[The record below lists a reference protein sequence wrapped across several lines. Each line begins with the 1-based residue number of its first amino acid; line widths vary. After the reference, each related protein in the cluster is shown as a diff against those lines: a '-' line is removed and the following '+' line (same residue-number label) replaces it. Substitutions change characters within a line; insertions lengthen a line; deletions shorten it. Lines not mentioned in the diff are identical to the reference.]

1 MRQKGEKNE
10 PHIFGCITDEY
21 CRGMDDPCR
30 NGAQTLA
37 ETGTEVGESCAVGAC
52 GTAAGVPFCAGEPV
66 QSDAEA
72 ADIVGLFV
80 RKYDRQSG
88 RECVPADTLQNGTN
102 FSDNISQ
109 AALDGSMGAAGSG
122 MGGVFGITGSGMG
135 AFGIGVWR
143 IPERL
148 LSIFTI
154 LWLAGVILFTGYAVY
169 SYVRVRRQVAEA
181 MWLRE
186 NLWICDEVKSPFILG
201 LHKPKIYLSSSMDEA
216 QYPYVIAHEQAHL
229 KRGDQWWKPLGFL
242 ILAIHW
248 FNPFV
253 WAAYIL
259 FCNDLELACDESA
272 VKKLNPQERKDYS
285 YALLSCSMQ
294 RRLVTVCPLAFGEV
308 GVKKRV
314 KEILNYKKPTFWVVL
329 AAVAVC
335 VIVAVCF
342 LTNPKQGTTTTILL
356 TNETGKSENG
366 VDAGNVASADEV
378 NAQQET
384 DAALQEALDK
394 QRERAEA
401 VKEASAAEQEKQAA
415 ENPAG
420 WVPMQNGNTTTWMN
434 MQDGATAGF
443 VTGKGDAAY
452 AQVKLGDTTL
462 LLLSDG
468 IYQDGE
474 HTYAM
479 YCDVYG
485 VGEDGTPV
493 QIGELLSEGTA
504 YPICVGMSGFY
515 VTSGHSIEV
524 YNLDTATGQLVLT
537 GSNTENF
544 DENGNETYY
553 RLDSRG
559 QSVESTEEEYLQAWD
574 AYGKDAQPIEFTT
587 P

>member
-1 MRQKGEKNE
+1 MSR
-10 PHIFGCITDEY
+10 IFSGVLQMSI
-21 CRGMDDPCR
+21 
-30 NGAQTLA
+30 
-37 ETGTEVGESCAVGAC
+37 
-52 GTAAGVPFCAGEPV
+52 AAAWMIPV
-66 QSDAEA
+66 VMVLRLLLKRAPKWVNLVLWGL
-72 ADIVGLFV
+72 VGLRLVCPFV
-80 RKYDRQSG
+80 PESRFSLMPKLPILSG
-88 RECVPADTLQNGTN
+88 YLYGNMIGNPAGNAFRADTLQTGTN
-102 FSDNISQ
+102 FSNNISQ

-122 MGGVFGITGSGMG
+122 MGGVFGITGSGIR
-135 AFGIGVWR
+135 AFGTGVWR

-148 LSIFTI
+148 LSAFSI
-154 LWLAGVILFTGYAVY
+154 LWLTGVILFTGYAVY

-186 NLWICDEVKSPFILG
+186 NLWICDEVKSHFILG

-248 FNPFV
+248 FHPFV
-253 WAAYIL
+253 WVAYLL

-272 VKKLNPQERKDYS
+272 VKKLNAQERKDYS
-285 YALLSCSMQ
+285 YALLSSSMQ

-356 TNETGKSENG
+356 TNEAGKSENG

-394 QRERAEA
+394 QREQAEA
-401 VKEASAAEQEKQAA
+401 VKEASAAEQEKQAS

-420 WVPMQNGNTTTWMN
+420 WIPMQNGNTTTWMN

-443 VTGKGDAAY
+443 VTGKGNAAY
-452 AQVKLGDTTL
+452 AQVKVGDTTL

-485 VGEDGTPV
+485 IGEDGTPV

>member
-1 MRQKGEKNE
+1 MSR
-10 PHIFGCITDEY
+10 IFSGVLQMSI
-21 CRGMDDPCR
+21 
-30 NGAQTLA
+30 
-37 ETGTEVGESCAVGAC
+37 
-52 GTAAGVPFCAGEPV
+52 AAAWMIPV
-66 QSDAEA
+66 VMVLRLLLKRAPKWVNLVLWGL
-72 ADIVGLFV
+72 VGLRLVCPFV
-80 RKYDRQSG
+80 PESLFSLMPKLPILSG
-88 RECVPADTLQNGTN
+88 YLYGNMIGNPAGNVFRADTLQNGTN
-102 FSDNISQ
+102 FSNNISQ

-122 MGGVFGITGSGMG
+122 MGGAFGITGSGIG
-135 AFGIGVWR
+135 AFGAGVWR

-148 LSIFTI
+148 LSAFSI

-169 SYVRVRRQVAEA
+169 SYARVRRQVAEA

-201 LHKPKIYLSSSMDEA
+201 LRKPKIYLSSSMDEVL
-216 QYPYVIAHEQAHL
+216 YPYVIAHEQAHL

-248 FNPFV
+248 FQPFV
-253 WAAYIL
+253 WVAYLL

-335 VIVAVCF
+335 GIVAVCF

-356 TNETGKSENG
+356 TNEAGKSENG

-394 QRERAEA
+394 QREQAEA
-401 VKEASAAEQEKQAA
+401 VKEASAAEQEKQAS

-420 WVPMQNGNTTTWMN
+420 WIPMQNGNTTTWMN

-443 VTGKGDAAY
+443 VTGKGNAAY
-452 AQVKLGDTTL
+452 AQVKVGDTTL

-485 VGEDGTPV
+485 IGEDATPV
-493 QIGELLSEGTA
+493 QIGKLLSEGTA

-537 GSNTENF
+537 GSNTESF
-544 DENGNETYY
+544 DENGNATYY
-553 RLDSRG
+553 RLDSLG
-559 QSVESTEEEYLQAWD
+559 QRVESTEEEYLQAWEE
-574 AYGKDAQPIEFTT
+574 YRKDAQPVEFTT

>member
-1 MRQKGEKNE
+1 MSR
-10 PHIFGCITDEY
+10 IFSGVLQMSI
-21 CRGMDDPCR
+21 
-30 NGAQTLA
+30 
-37 ETGTEVGESCAVGAC
+37 
-52 GTAAGVPFCAGEPV
+52 AAAWMIPV
-66 QSDAEA
+66 VMVLRLLLKRAPKWVNLVLWGL
-72 ADIVGLFV
+72 VGLRLVCPFV
-80 RKYDRQSG
+80 PESRFSLMPKLPILSG
-88 RECVPADTLQNGTN
+88 YLYGNMIGNPAGNAFRADTLQTGTN
-102 FSDNISQ
+102 FSNNISQ

-122 MGGVFGITGSGMG
+122 MGGVFGITGSGIR
-135 AFGIGVWR
+135 AFGTGVWR

-148 LSIFTI
+148 LSAFSI
-154 LWLAGVILFTGYAVY
+154 LWLTGVILFTGYAVY

-201 LHKPKIYLSSSMDEA
+201 LRKPKIYLSSSMDEA

-248 FNPFV
+248 FHPFV
-253 WAAYIL
+253 WVAYLL

-272 VKKLNPQERKDYS
+272 VKKLNAQERKDYS
-285 YALLSCSMQ
+285 YALLSSSMQ

-356 TNETGKSENG
+356 TNEAGKSENG

-394 QRERAEA
+394 QREQAEA
-401 VKEASAAEQEKQAA
+401 VKEASAAEQEKQAS

-420 WVPMQNGNTTTWMN
+420 WIPMQNGNTTTWMN

-443 VTGKGDAAY
+443 VTGKGNAAY
-452 AQVKLGDTTL
+452 AQVKVGDTTL

-485 VGEDGTPV
+485 IGEDGTPV

>member
-1 MRQKGEKNE
+1 MSR
-10 PHIFGCITDEY
+10 IFSGVLQMSI
-21 CRGMDDPCR
+21 
-30 NGAQTLA
+30 
-37 ETGTEVGESCAVGAC
+37 
-52 GTAAGVPFCAGEPV
+52 AAAWMIPV
-66 QSDAEA
+66 VMVLRLLLKRAPKWVNLVLWGL
-72 ADIVGLFV
+72 VGLRLVCPFV
-80 RKYDRQSG
+80 PESRFSLMPKLPILSG
-88 RECVPADTLQNGTN
+88 YLYGNMIGNPAGNAFRADTLQTGTN
-102 FSDNISQ
+102 FSNNISQ

-122 MGGVFGITGSGMG
+122 MGGVFGITGSGIR
-135 AFGIGVWR
+135 AFGTGVWR

-148 LSIFTI
+148 LSAFSI
-154 LWLAGVILFTGYAVY
+154 LWLTGVILFTGYAVY

-248 FNPFV
+248 FHPFV
-253 WAAYIL
+253 WVAYLL

-272 VKKLNPQERKDYS
+272 VKKLNAQERKDYS
-285 YALLSCSMQ
+285 YALLSSSMQ

-356 TNETGKSENG
+356 TNEAGKSENG

-394 QRERAEA
+394 QREQAEA
-401 VKEASAAEQEKQAA
+401 VKEASAAEQEKQAS

-420 WVPMQNGNTTTWMN
+420 WIPMQNGNTTTWMN

-443 VTGKGDAAY
+443 VTGKGNAAY
-452 AQVKLGDTTL
+452 AQVKVGDTTL

-468 IYQDGE
+468 IYQD
-474 HTYAM
+474 
-479 YCDVYG
+479 
-485 VGEDGTPV
+485 
-493 QIGELLSEGTA
+493 
-504 YPICVGMSGFY
+504 
-515 VTSGHSIEV
+515 
-524 YNLDTATGQLVLT
+524 
-537 GSNTENF
+537 
-544 DENGNETYY
+544 
-553 RLDSRG
+553 
-559 QSVESTEEEYLQAWD
+559 
-574 AYGKDAQPIEFTT
+574 
-587 P
+587 

>member
-1 MRQKGEKNE
+1 MSR
-10 PHIFGCITDEY
+10 IFSDVLQMSI
-21 CRGMDDPCR
+21 
-30 NGAQTLA
+30 
-37 ETGTEVGESCAVGAC
+37 V
-52 GTAAGVPFCAGEPV
+52 AAWMISIVMVFRLLLKRAPKWVNLVLWGL
-66 QSDAEA
+66 
-72 ADIVGLFV
+72 VGLRLVCPFV
-80 RKYDRQSG
+80 PESRFSLMPKLPILSG
-88 RECVPADTLQNGTN
+88 YLYGNMIGNSAGNAFRAGTLQSGTN
-102 FSDNISQ
+102 FSNNISQ

-122 MGGVFGITGSGMG
+122 MGGAFGITGSGIG
-135 AFGIGVWR
+135 AFGAGVWR

-148 LSIFTI
+148 LSAFSI
-154 LWLAGVILFTGYAVY
+154 LWLAGVILFAGYAVY

-186 NLWICDEVKSPFILG
+186 NLWICDEVKSPSILG

-285 YALLSCSMQ
+285 YALLSCSIQ

-394 QRERAEA
+394 QREQAEA
-401 VKEASAAEQEKQAA
+401 VKEASAAEQEKQAS

-420 WVPMQNGNTTTWMN
+420 WIPMQNGNTTTWMN

-443 VTGKGDAAY
+443 VTGKGNAAY
-452 AQVKLGDTTL
+452 AQVKVGDTTL

-485 VGEDGTPV
+485 IGEDATPV
-493 QIGELLSEGTA
+493 QIGKLLSEGTA

-544 DENGNETYY
+544 DENGNATYY
-553 RLDSRG
+553 RLDSLG
-559 QSVESTEEEYLQAWD
+559 QRVESTEEEYLQAWEE
-574 AYGKDAQPIEFTT
+574 YRKDAQPVEFTT
-587 P
+587 Q

>member
-1 MRQKGEKNE
+1 MSR
-10 PHIFGCITDEY
+10 IFSGVLQMSI
-21 CRGMDDPCR
+21 
-30 NGAQTLA
+30 
-37 ETGTEVGESCAVGAC
+37 
-52 GTAAGVPFCAGEPV
+52 AAAWMIPV
-66 QSDAEA
+66 AMVLRRLLKRA
-72 ADIVGLFV
+72 PKWVNLVLWGLVGLRLVCPFV
-80 RKYDRQSG
+80 PESRFSLMPKLPILSG
-88 RECVPADTLQNGTN
+88 YLYGNMIGNSAGNAFRADTLQSGTN
-102 FSDNISQ
+102 FSNNISQ
-109 AALDGSMGAAGSG
+109 TALDGSMGAAGSG
-122 MGGVFGITGSGMG
+122 MGGAFGITGSGIG
-135 AFGIGVWR
+135 AFGAGVWR

-148 LSIFTI
+148 LSAFSI
-154 LWLAGVILFTGYAVY
+154 LWLAGVILFAGYAVY

-259 FCNDLELACDESA
+259 FCSDLELACDESA

-420 WVPMQNGNTTTWMN
+420 WIPMQNGNTTTWMN

-515 VTSGHSIEV
+515 VTSGPERKGYIERRSV
-524 YNLDTATGQLVLT
+524 PQDARLKQLVLT
-537 GSNTENF
+537 EEGIRFHENTIRSF
-544 DENGNETYY
+544 HQTDDYVAG
-553 RLDSRG
+553 LL
-559 QSVESTEEEYLQAWD
+559 TEEENTELLRLLNKLRDALQ
-574 AYGKDAQPIEFTT
+574 
-587 P
+587 

>member
-1 MRQKGEKNE
+1 MSR
-10 PHIFGCITDEY
+10 IFSGVLQMSI
-21 CRGMDDPCR
+21 
-30 NGAQTLA
+30 
-37 ETGTEVGESCAVGAC
+37 
-52 GTAAGVPFCAGEPV
+52 AAAWMIPV
-66 QSDAEA
+66 VMVLRLLLKRAPKWVNLVLWGL
-72 ADIVGLFV
+72 VGLRLVCPFV
-80 RKYDRQSG
+80 PESRFSLMPKLPILSG
-88 RECVPADTLQNGTN
+88 YLYGNMIGNPAGNAFRADTLQTGTN
-102 FSDNISQ
+102 FSNNISQ
-109 AALDGSMGAAGSG
+109 VALDGSMGAAGSG
-122 MGGVFGITGSGMG
+122 MGGAFGITGSGIG
-135 AFGIGVWR
+135 AFVAGVWR

-148 LSIFTI
+148 LSAFSI

-169 SYVRVRRQVAEA
+169 SYARVRRQVAEA

-201 LHKPKIYLSSSMDEA
+201 LRKPKIYLSSSMDEVL
-216 QYPYVIAHEQAHL
+216 YPYVIAHEQAHL

-248 FNPFV
+248 FQPFV
-253 WAAYIL
+253 WVAYLL

-335 VIVAVCF
+335 GIVAVCF

-356 TNETGKSENG
+356 TNEAGKSENG

-394 QRERAEA
+394 QREQAEA

-415 ENPAG
+415 ENSAD
-420 WVPMQNGNTTTWMN
+420 WIPMQNGNTTTWMN

-443 VTGKGDAAY
+443 VTGKEDAAY

-559 QSVESTEEEYLQAWD
+559 QSVESTAEEYLQAWD

>member
-1 MRQKGEKNE
+1 MSR
-10 PHIFGCITDEY
+10 IFSGVLQMSI
-21 CRGMDDPCR
+21 
-30 NGAQTLA
+30 
-37 ETGTEVGESCAVGAC
+37 
-52 GTAAGVPFCAGEPV
+52 AAAWMIPV
-66 QSDAEA
+66 VMVLRRLLKRAPKWVNLVLWGL
-72 ADIVGLFV
+72 VGLRLVCPFV
-80 RKYDRQSG
+80 PESRFSLMPKLPILSG
-88 RECVPADTLQNGTN
+88 YLYGNMIGNPAGNVFRADTLQNGTN
-102 FSDNISQ
+102 FSNNISQ

-122 MGGVFGITGSGMG
+122 MGGAFGITGSGIG
-135 AFGIGVWR
+135 AFGAGVWR

-148 LSIFTI
+148 LSAFSI

-169 SYVRVRRQVAEA
+169 SYARVRRQVAEA

-201 LHKPKIYLSSSMDEA
+201 LRKPKIYLSSSMDEVL
-216 QYPYVIAHEQAHL
+216 YPYVIAHEQAHL

-248 FNPFV
+248 FQPFV
-253 WAAYIL
+253 WVAYLL

-294 RRLVTVCPLAFGEV
+294 RRLVTVCPLAFGEA

-329 AAVAVC
+329 AAVVVC

-356 TNETGKSENG
+356 TNEAGKSENG

-394 QRERAEA
+394 QREQAEA

-415 ENPAG
+415 ENSAD
-420 WVPMQNGNTTTWMN
+420 WIPMQNGNTTTWMN

-443 VTGKGDAAY
+443 VTGKEDAAY

-479 YCDVYG
+479 YCYVYCSG
-485 VGEDGTPV
+485 ADGTPV

-537 GSNTENF
+537 GSNTESF

-559 QSVESTEEEYLQAWD
+559 QRVESTEEEYLQAWD

>member
-1 MRQKGEKNE
+1 MSR
-10 PHIFGCITDEY
+10 IFSGVLQMSI
-21 CRGMDDPCR
+21 
-30 NGAQTLA
+30 
-37 ETGTEVGESCAVGAC
+37 
-52 GTAAGVPFCAGEPV
+52 AAAWMIPV
-66 QSDAEA
+66 VMVLRLLLKRAPKWVNLVLWGL
-72 ADIVGLFV
+72 VGLRLVCPFV
-80 RKYDRQSG
+80 PESRFSLMPKLPILSG
-88 RECVPADTLQNGTN
+88 YLYGNMIGNPAGNAFRADTPQNGTN
-102 FSDNISQ
+102 FSNNISQ

-122 MGGVFGITGSGMG
+122 MGGAFGITGSGIG
-135 AFGIGVWR
+135 AFGAGVWR

-148 LSIFTI
+148 LSAFSI

-169 SYVRVRRQVAEA
+169 SYARIRRQVAEA

-201 LHKPKIYLSSSMDEA
+201 LRKPKIYLSSSMDEVL
-216 QYPYVIAHEQAHL
+216 YPYVIAHEQAHL

-248 FNPFV
+248 FQPFV

-259 FCNDLELACDESA
+259 FCSDLELACDESA

-294 RRLVTVCPLAFGEV
+294 RRLVTVCPLAFGEA

-329 AAVAVC
+329 AAVVVC

-356 TNETGKSENG
+356 TNEAGKSENG

-394 QRERAEA
+394 QREQAEA

-415 ENPAG
+415 ENSAD
-420 WVPMQNGNTTTWMN
+420 WIPMQNGNTTTWMN

-443 VTGKGDAAY
+443 VTGKEDAAY

>member
-1 MRQKGEKNE
+1 MIRIFVTLLTMSIGAAWLILIVLFLRLLLRQAPKWVNCVLWGFAALRLVCPYVPESRFSLMPGVFRMQNRY
-10 PHIFGCITDEY
+10 GSAADLTL
-21 CRGMDDPCR
+21 
-30 NGAQTLA
+30 AQT
-37 ETGTEVGESCAVGAC
+37 
-52 GTAAGVPFCAGEPV
+52 PV
-66 QSDAEA
+66 
-72 ADIVGLFV
+72 IVGN
-80 RKYDRQSG
+80 
-88 RECVPADTLQNGTN
+88 PTQNVIEG
-102 FSDNISQ
+102 
-109 AALDGSMGAAGSG
+109 AGAAGLTG
-122 MGGVFGITGSGMG
+122 IPTGAGTVATGFGGELFQQILSVGS
-135 AFGIGVWR
+135 
-143 IPERL
+143 
-148 LSIFTI
+148 I
-154 LWLAGVILFTGYAVY
+154 LWLIGVLVMLGYAVY
-169 SYVRVRRQVAEA
+169 SYLRVRRQVSEA
-181 MWLRE
+181 IWLRD
-186 NLWICDEVKSPFILG
+186 NLWICDQVKSPFILG
-201 LHKPKIYLSSSMDEA
+201 LFRPKIYLSSGMEEA
-216 QYPYVIAHEQAHL
+216 QLPYVIAHEQAHL
-229 KRGDQWWKPLGFL
+229 RRGDQWWKPLGFVL
-242 ILAIHW
+242 LMIHW
-248 FNPFV
+248 YNPFV
-253 WAAYIL
+253 WVAYIL
-259 FCNDLELACDESA
+259 FCRDLELACDESA
-272 VKKLNPQERKDYS
+272 VRDLTLEERKSYS

-335 VIVAVCF
+335 VIIAVCF

-384 DAALQEALDK
+384 DTALQEALDK

-420 WVPMQNGNTTTWMN
+420 WVPMQQNGNTTAWMN
-434 MQDGATAGF
+434 MQNGATAGF

-479 YCDVYG
+479 CCDVYG

-559 QSVESTEEEYLQAWD
+559 QRVESTEEEYLQAWD

>member
-1 MRQKGEKNE
+1 MSR
-10 PHIFGCITDEY
+10 IFSDVLQMSI
-21 CRGMDDPCR
+21 
-30 NGAQTLA
+30 
-37 ETGTEVGESCAVGAC
+37 V
-52 GTAAGVPFCAGEPV
+52 AAWMIPIVMVFRLLLKRAPKWVNLVLWGL
-66 QSDAEA
+66 
-72 ADIVGLFV
+72 VGLRLVCPFV
-80 RKYDRQSG
+80 PESRFSLMPKLPILSG
-88 RECVPADTLQNGTN
+88 YLYGNMIGNSAGNAFRADTLQSGTN
-102 FSDNISQ
+102 FSNNISQ
-109 AALDGSMGAAGSG
+109 TALDGSMGAAGSG

-135 AFGIGVWR
+135 AFGTGVWR

-186 NLWICDEVKSPFILG
+186 NLWICDEVKSSFILG

-259 FCNDLELACDESA
+259 FCSDLELACDESA

-294 RRLVTVCPLAFGEV
+294 RRLVTVCPLAFGEA

-329 AAVAVC
+329 AAVVVC

-356 TNETGKSENG
+356 TNEAGKSENG

-394 QRERAEA
+394 QREQAEA

-415 ENPAG
+415 ENSAD
-420 WVPMQNGNTTTWMN
+420 WIPMQNGNTTTWMN

-443 VTGKGDAAY
+443 VTGKEDAAY

-479 YCDVYG
+479 YCYVYCSG
-485 VGEDGTPV
+485 ADGTPV

-537 GSNTENF
+537 GSNTESF

-559 QSVESTEEEYLQAWD
+559 QRVESTEEEYLQAWD

>member
-1 MRQKGEKNE
+1 MSR
-10 PHIFGCITDEY
+10 IFSGVLQMSI
-21 CRGMDDPCR
+21 
-30 NGAQTLA
+30 
-37 ETGTEVGESCAVGAC
+37 
-52 GTAAGVPFCAGEPV
+52 AAAWMIPV
-66 QSDAEA
+66 VMVLRLLLKRAPKWVNLVLWGL
-72 ADIVGLFV
+72 VGLRLVCPFV
-80 RKYDRQSG
+80 PESRFSLMPKLPILSG
-88 RECVPADTLQNGTN
+88 YLYGNMIGNPAGNVFRADTLQNGTN
-102 FSDNISQ
+102 FSNNISQ

-122 MGGVFGITGSGMG
+122 MGGAFGITGSGIG
-135 AFGIGVWR
+135 AFGAGVWR

-148 LSIFTI
+148 LSAFSI

-169 SYVRVRRQVAEA
+169 SYARVRRQVAEA

-201 LHKPKIYLSSSMDEA
+201 LRKPKIYLSSSMDEVL
-216 QYPYVIAHEQAHL
+216 YPYVIAHEQAHL

-248 FNPFV
+248 FQPFV
-253 WAAYIL
+253 WVAYLL

-356 TNETGKSENG
+356 TNEAGKSENG

-394 QRERAEA
+394 QREQAEA
-401 VKEASAAEQEKQAA
+401 VKEASAAEQEKQAS

-420 WVPMQNGNTTTWMN
+420 WIPMQNGNTTTWMN

-443 VTGKGDAAY
+443 VTGKGNAAY
-452 AQVKLGDTTL
+452 AQVKVGDTTL

-485 VGEDGTPV
+485 IGEDATPV
-493 QIGELLSEGTA
+493 QIGKLLSEGTA

-524 YNLDTATGQLVLT
+524 YNLDTAIGQLVLT
-537 GSNTENF
+537 GSNTESF
-544 DENGNETYY
+544 DENGNATYY
-553 RLDSRG
+553 RLDSLG
-559 QSVESTEEEYLQAWD
+559 QRVESTEEEYLQAWEE
-574 AYGKDAQPIEFTT
+574 YRKDAQSVEFTT
-587 P
+587 Q

>member
-1 MRQKGEKNE
+1 MSR
-10 PHIFGCITDEY
+10 IFSGVLQMSI
-21 CRGMDDPCR
+21 
-30 NGAQTLA
+30 
-37 ETGTEVGESCAVGAC
+37 
-52 GTAAGVPFCAGEPV
+52 AAAWMIPV
-66 QSDAEA
+66 VMVLRRLLKRAPKWVNLVLWGL
-72 ADIVGLFV
+72 VGLRLVCPFV
-80 RKYDRQSG
+80 PESRFSLMPKLPILSG
-88 RECVPADTLQNGTN
+88 YLYGNMIGSPAGNAFRADTLQNGTN

-122 MGGVFGITGSGMG
+122 MGGAFGITGSGIG
-135 AFGIGVWR
+135 AFGAGVWR

-148 LSIFTI
+148 LSAFSI
-154 LWLAGVILFTGYAVY
+154 LWLAGVILFAGYAVY

-186 NLWICDEVKSPFILG
+186 NLWICDEVKSPLILG

-259 FCNDLELACDESA
+259 FCSDLELACDESA

-420 WVPMQNGNTTTWMN
+420 WIPMQNGNTTTWMN

-544 DENGNETYY
+544 DGNGNETYY

-559 QSVESTEEEYLQAWD
+559 QSVESTAEEYLQAWD

>member
-1 MRQKGEKNE
+1 MSR
-10 PHIFGCITDEY
+10 IFSGVLQMSI
-21 CRGMDDPCR
+21 
-30 NGAQTLA
+30 
-37 ETGTEVGESCAVGAC
+37 
-52 GTAAGVPFCAGEPV
+52 AAAWMIPV
-66 QSDAEA
+66 VMVLRLLLKRAPKWVNLVLWGL
-72 ADIVGLFV
+72 VGLRLVCPFV
-80 RKYDRQSG
+80 PESRFSLMPKLPILSG
-88 RECVPADTLQNGTN
+88 YLYGNMIGNPAGNAFRADTLQTGTN
-102 FSDNISQ
+102 FSNNISQ
-109 AALDGSMGAAGSG
+109 VALDGSMGAAGSG
-122 MGGVFGITGSGMG
+122 MGGAFGITGSGIG
-135 AFGIGVWR
+135 AFGAGVWR

-148 LSIFTI
+148 LSAFSI

-169 SYVRVRRQVAEA
+169 SYALVRRQVAEA

-201 LHKPKIYLSSSMDEA
+201 LRKPKIYLSSSMDEVL
-216 QYPYVIAHEQAHL
+216 YPYVIAHEQAHL

-248 FNPFV
+248 FQPFV
-253 WAAYIL
+253 WVAYLL

-329 AAVAVC
+329 AAVVVC

-356 TNETGKSENG
+356 TNEAGKSENG

-394 QRERAEA
+394 QREQAEA

-415 ENPAG
+415 ENSAD
-420 WVPMQNGNTTTWMN
+420 WIPMQNGNTTTWMN

-443 VTGKGDAAY
+443 VTGKEDAAY

-485 VGEDGTPV
+485 IGEDAAPV
-493 QIGELLSEGTA
+493 QIGKLLSEGTA
-504 YPICVGMSGFY
+504 YPICVGTAGFY

-537 GSNTENF
+537 GSNTESF
-544 DENGNETYY
+544 DENGNATYY
-553 RLDSRG
+553 RLDSLG
-559 QSVESTEEEYLQAWD
+559 QRVESTEEEYLQAWEE
-574 AYGKDAQPIEFTT
+574 YRKDAQPVEFTT
-587 P
+587 Q

>member
-1 MRQKGEKNE
+1 MSR
-10 PHIFGCITDEY
+10 IFSGVLQMSI
-21 CRGMDDPCR
+21 
-30 NGAQTLA
+30 
-37 ETGTEVGESCAVGAC
+37 
-52 GTAAGVPFCAGEPV
+52 AATWMIPV
-66 QSDAEA
+66 VMVLRRLLKRAPKWVNLVLWGL
-72 ADIVGLFV
+72 VGLRLVCPFV
-80 RKYDRQSG
+80 PESRFSLMPKLPILSG
-88 RECVPADTLQNGTN
+88 YLYGNMIGSPAGNAFRADTLQNGTN

-109 AALDGSMGAAGSG
+109 AALDGSMGATGSG

-135 AFGIGVWR
+135 AFGTGAWR
-143 IPERL
+143 ITERL

-201 LHKPKIYLSSSMDEA
+201 LRKPKIYLSSSMDEVL
-216 QYPYVIAHEQAHL
+216 YPYVIAHEQAHL

-248 FNPFV
+248 FQPFV
-253 WAAYIL
+253 WVAYLL

-356 TNETGKSENG
+356 TNEAGKSENG

-394 QRERAEA
+394 QREQAEA
-401 VKEASAAEQEKQAA
+401 VKEASAAEQEKQAS

-420 WVPMQNGNTTTWMN
+420 WIPMQNGNTTTWMN

-443 VTGKGDAAY
+443 VTGKGNAAY
-452 AQVKLGDTTL
+452 AQVKVGDTTL

-485 VGEDGTPV
+485 IGEDATPV
-493 QIGELLSEGTA
+493 QIGKLLSEGTA

-537 GSNTENF
+537 GSNTESF
-544 DENGNETYY
+544 DENGNATYY
-553 RLDSRG
+553 RLDSLG
-559 QSVESTEEEYLQAWD
+559 QRVESTEEEYLQAWEE
-574 AYGKDAQPIEFTT
+574 YRKDAQSVEFTT

>member
-1 MRQKGEKNE
+1 MSR
-10 PHIFGCITDEY
+10 IFSGVLQMSI
-21 CRGMDDPCR
+21 
-30 NGAQTLA
+30 
-37 ETGTEVGESCAVGAC
+37 
-52 GTAAGVPFCAGEPV
+52 AAAWMIPV
-66 QSDAEA
+66 VMVLRLLLKRAPKWVNLVLWGL
-72 ADIVGLFV
+72 VGLRLVCPFV
-80 RKYDRQSG
+80 PESRFSLMPKLPILSG
-88 RECVPADTLQNGTN
+88 YLYGNMIGNSAGNAFRADTLQSGTN
-102 FSDNISQ
+102 FSNNISQ
-109 AALDGSMGAAGSG
+109 TALDGSMGAAGSG
-122 MGGVFGITGSGMG
+122 MGGAFGITGSGIG
-135 AFGIGVWR
+135 AFGAGVWR

-148 LSIFTI
+148 LSAFSI

-169 SYVRVRRQVAEA
+169 SYARVRRQVAEA

-201 LHKPKIYLSSSMDEA
+201 LRKPKIYLSSSMDEVL
-216 QYPYVIAHEQAHL
+216 YPYVIAHEQAHL

-248 FNPFV
+248 FQPFV
-253 WAAYIL
+253 WVAYLL

-335 VIVAVCF
+335 GIVAVCF
-342 LTNPKQGTTTTILL
+342 LTNPKQGTTPLL
-356 TNETGKSENG
+356 PNEAGKSENG
-366 VDAGNVASADEV
+366 VDTGNVASVGEV

-394 QRERAEA
+394 QREQVEA
-401 VKEASAAEQEKQAA
+401 VKEAIAAEQEKQAS

-420 WVPMQNGNTTTWMN
+420 WIPMQNGNTTTWMN

-443 VTGKGDAAY
+443 VTGKGNAAY
-452 AQVKLGDTTL
+452 AQVKVGDTTL

-485 VGEDGTPV
+485 IGEDATPV
-493 QIGELLSEGTA
+493 QIGKLLSEGTA

-537 GSNTENF
+537 GSNTESF
-544 DENGNETYY
+544 DENGNATYY
-553 RLDSRG
+553 RLDSLG
-559 QSVESTEEEYLQAWD
+559 QRVESTEEEYLQAWEE
-574 AYGKDAQPIEFTT
+574 YRKDAQPVEFTT

>member
-1 MRQKGEKNE
+1 MSR
-10 PHIFGCITDEY
+10 IFSGVLQMSI
-21 CRGMDDPCR
+21 
-30 NGAQTLA
+30 
-37 ETGTEVGESCAVGAC
+37 
-52 GTAAGVPFCAGEPV
+52 AATWMIPV
-66 QSDAEA
+66 VMVLRRLLKRAPKWVNLVLWGL
-72 ADIVGLFV
+72 VGLRLVCPFV
-80 RKYDRQSG
+80 PESRFSLMPKLPILSG
-88 RECVPADTLQNGTN
+88 YLYGNMIGSPAGNAFRADTLQNGTN

-109 AALDGSMGAAGSG
+109 AALDGSMGATGSG
-122 MGGVFGITGSGMG
+122 MGGAFGITGSGIG
-135 AFGIGVWR
+135 AFGAGVWR

-259 FCNDLELACDESA
+259 FCSDLELACDESA

-314 KEILNYKKPTFWVVL
+314 KEVLNYKKPSFWILL
-329 AAVAVC
+329 AAVVVC

-342 LTNPKQGTTTTILL
+342 LTNPKDGTTVVL
-356 TNETGKSENG
+356 TNE
-366 VDAGNVASADEV
+366 AGNSGADAATNAALEQAAAKQEEV
-378 NAQQET
+378 EQLKESLAAQQESL
-384 DAALQEALDK
+384 AAGLDTAKQE
-394 QRERAEA
+394 
-401 VKEASAAEQEKQAA
+401 
-415 ENPAG
+415 
-420 WVPMQNGNTTTWMN
+420 NTTGIYVEN
-434 MQDGATAGF
+434 SSYSGF
-443 VTGKGDAAY
+443 FAAKGYVAY
-452 AQVKLGDTTL
+452 AQMEMDGTSIFLV
-462 LLLSDG
+462 SDG
-468 IYQDGE
+468 SYQDGD
-474 HTYAM
+474 HTYAIS
-479 YCDVYG
+479 CDVYR
-485 VGEDGTPV
+485 VGADAAPEKLGSLES
-493 QIGELLSEGTA
+493 GGTA
-504 YPICVGMSGFY
+504 YPLSSGADGIY

-524 YNLDTATGQLVLT
+524 YTIDAANGKLGLAR
-537 GSNTENF
+537 SNTEVY
-544 DENGNETYY
+544 DENGNATYY
-553 RLDSRG
+553 RLDDQG
-559 QSVESTEEEYLQAWD
+559 QTVESTEEEYIKEWD
-574 AYGKDAQPIEFTT
+574 IYSKVASPIEFTVQK
-587 P
+587 

>member
-1 MRQKGEKNE
+1 MSR
-10 PHIFGCITDEY
+10 IFSDVLQMSI
-21 CRGMDDPCR
+21 
-30 NGAQTLA
+30 
-37 ETGTEVGESCAVGAC
+37 V
-52 GTAAGVPFCAGEPV
+52 AAWMIPIVMVFRLLLKRAPKWVNLVLWGL
-66 QSDAEA
+66 
-72 ADIVGLFV
+72 VGLRLVCPFV
-80 RKYDRQSG
+80 PESRFSLMPKLPILSG
-88 RECVPADTLQNGTN
+88 YLYGNMIGNSAGNAFRADTLQSGTN
-102 FSDNISQ
+102 FSNNISQ
-109 AALDGSMGAAGSG
+109 AALDGSMSAAGSG
-122 MGGVFGITGSGMG
+122 VVGVFGITGSGIG
-135 AFGIGVWR
+135 AFGAGVWR

-186 NLWICDEVKSPFILG
+186 NLWICDEVKSPFIPG

-335 VIVAVCF
+335 VIIAVCF

-384 DAALQEALDK
+384 DTALQEALDK

-420 WVPMQNGNTTTWMN
+420 WVPMQQNGNTTAWMN
-434 MQDGATAGF
+434 MQNGATAGF

-479 YCDVYG
+479 CCDVYG

-559 QSVESTEEEYLQAWD
+559 QRVESTEEEYLQAWD

>member
-1 MRQKGEKNE
+1 MSR
-10 PHIFGCITDEY
+10 IFSGVLQMSI
-21 CRGMDDPCR
+21 
-30 NGAQTLA
+30 
-37 ETGTEVGESCAVGAC
+37 
-52 GTAAGVPFCAGEPV
+52 AAAWMIPV
-66 QSDAEA
+66 VMVLRLLLKRAPKWVNLVLWGL
-72 ADIVGLFV
+72 VGLRLVCPFV
-80 RKYDRQSG
+80 PESRFSLMPKLPILSG
-88 RECVPADTLQNGTN
+88 YLYGNMIGNPAGNVFRADTLQNGTN
-102 FSDNISQ
+102 FSNNISQ

-122 MGGVFGITGSGMG
+122 MGGAFGITGSGIG
-135 AFGIGVWR
+135 AFGAGVWR

-148 LSIFTI
+148 LSAFSI

-169 SYVRVRRQVAEA
+169 SYARVRRQVAEA

-201 LHKPKIYLSSSMDEA
+201 LRKPKIYLSSSMDEVL
-216 QYPYVIAHEQAHL
+216 YPYVIAHEQAHL

-248 FNPFV
+248 FQPFV
-253 WAAYIL
+253 WVAYLL

-356 TNETGKSENG
+356 TNEAGKSENG

-394 QRERAEA
+394 QREQAEA
-401 VKEASAAEQEKQAA
+401 VKEASAAEQEKQAS

-420 WVPMQNGNTTTWMN
+420 WIPMQNGNTTTWMN

-443 VTGKGDAAY
+443 VTGKGNAAY
-452 AQVKLGDTTL
+452 AQVKVGDTTL

-485 VGEDGTPV
+485 IGEDATPV
-493 QIGELLSEGTA
+493 QIGKLLSEGTA

-537 GSNTENF
+537 GSNTESF
-544 DENGNETYY
+544 DENGNATYY
-553 RLDSRG
+553 RLDSLG
-559 QSVESTEEEYLQAWD
+559 QRVESTEEEYLQAWEE
-574 AYGKDAQPIEFTT
+574 YRKDAQSVEFTT
-587 P
+587 Q

>member
-1 MRQKGEKNE
+1 MSR
-10 PHIFGCITDEY
+10 IFSGVLQMSI
-21 CRGMDDPCR
+21 
-30 NGAQTLA
+30 
-37 ETGTEVGESCAVGAC
+37 
-52 GTAAGVPFCAGEPV
+52 AAAWMIPV
-66 QSDAEA
+66 VMVLRLLLKRAPKWVNLVLWGL
-72 ADIVGLFV
+72 VGLRLVCPFV
-80 RKYDRQSG
+80 PESRFSLMPKLPILSG
-88 RECVPADTLQNGTN
+88 YLYGNMIGNPAGNAFRADTLQTGTN
-102 FSDNISQ
+102 FSNNISQ

-122 MGGVFGITGSGMG
+122 MGGVFGITGSGIR
-135 AFGIGVWR
+135 AFGTGVWR

-148 LSIFTI
+148 LSAFSI

-169 SYVRVRRQVAEA
+169 SYARVRRQVAEA

-201 LHKPKIYLSSSMDEA
+201 LRKPKIYLSSSMDEVL
-216 QYPYVIAHEQAHL
+216 YPYVIAHEQAHL
-229 KRGDQWWKPLGFL
+229 KRGDQWWKLLGFL

-248 FNPFV
+248 FQPFV
-253 WAAYIL
+253 WVAYLL

-272 VKKLNPQERKDYS
+272 VKKLNAQERKDYS
-285 YALLSCSMQ
+285 YALLSSSMQ

-356 TNETGKSENG
+356 TNEAGKSENG

-394 QRERAEA
+394 QREQAEA
-401 VKEASAAEQEKQAA
+401 VKEASAAEQEKQAS

-420 WVPMQNGNTTTWMN
+420 WIPMQNGNTTTWMN

-443 VTGKGDAAY
+443 VTGKGNAAY
-452 AQVKLGDTTL
+452 AQVKVGDTTL

-485 VGEDGTPV
+485 IGEDGTPV

>member
-1 MRQKGEKNE
+1 MSR
-10 PHIFGCITDEY
+10 IFSGVLQMSI
-21 CRGMDDPCR
+21 
-30 NGAQTLA
+30 
-37 ETGTEVGESCAVGAC
+37 
-52 GTAAGVPFCAGEPV
+52 AAAWMIPV
-66 QSDAEA
+66 VMVLRLLLKRAPKWVNLVLWGL
-72 ADIVGLFV
+72 VGLRLVCPFV
-80 RKYDRQSG
+80 PESRFSLMPKLPILSG
-88 RECVPADTLQNGTN
+88 YLYGNMIGNPAGNAFRADTLQNGTN
-102 FSDNISQ
+102 FSNNISQ

-122 MGGVFGITGSGMG
+122 MGGAFGITGSGIG
-135 AFGIGVWR
+135 AFGAGVWR

-148 LSIFTI
+148 LSAFSI

-169 SYVRVRRQVAEA
+169 SYARVRRQVAEA

-201 LHKPKIYLSSSMDEA
+201 LRKPKIYLSSSMDEVL
-216 QYPYVIAHEQAHL
+216 YPYVIAHEQAHL

-248 FNPFV
+248 FQPFV
-253 WAAYIL
+253 WVAYLL

-356 TNETGKSENG
+356 TNEAGKSENG

-394 QRERAEA
+394 QREQAEA
-401 VKEASAAEQEKQAA
+401 VKEASAAEQEKQAS

-420 WVPMQNGNTTTWMN
+420 WIPMQNGNTTTWMN

-443 VTGKGDAAY
+443 VTGKGNAAY
-452 AQVKLGDTTL
+452 AQVKVGDTTL

-485 VGEDGTPV
+485 IGEDATPV
-493 QIGELLSEGTA
+493 QIGKLLSEGTA

-537 GSNTENF
+537 GSNTESF
-544 DENGNETYY
+544 DENGNATYY
-553 RLDSRG
+553 RLDSLG
-559 QSVESTEEEYLQAWD
+559 QRVESTEEEYLQAWEE
-574 AYGKDAQPIEFTT
+574 YRKDAQSVEFTT

>member
-1 MRQKGEKNE
+1 MSR
-10 PHIFGCITDEY
+10 IFSDVLQMSI
-21 CRGMDDPCR
+21 
-30 NGAQTLA
+30 
-37 ETGTEVGESCAVGAC
+37 
-52 GTAAGVPFCAGEPV
+52 AAAWMISVVMVLRLLLKRAPKWVNLVLWGL
-66 QSDAEA
+66 
-72 ADIVGLFV
+72 VGLRLMCPLVPESRFSLMP
-80 RKYDRQSG
+80 KLPILSG
-88 RECVPADTLQNGTN
+88 YLYGNTIGNSAGNAFRADTLQSGTN
-102 FSDNISQ
+102 FSNNISQ

-122 MGGVFGITGSGMG
+122 MGGVFGITGSGIG
-135 AFGIGVWR
+135 AFGTGVWR

-181 MWLRE
+181 MWLWE

-201 LHKPKIYLSSSMDEA
+201 LRKPKIYLSSSMDEA

-314 KEILNYKKPTFWVVL
+314 KEILNYKKPTFWIVL

-356 TNETGKSENG
+356 TNEAGKSENG

-394 QRERAEA
+394 QREQAEA
-401 VKEASAAEQEKQAA
+401 VKEASVAEQEKQAS

-420 WVPMQNGNTTTWMN
+420 WVPMQQNGNTTAWMN

-452 AQVKLGDTTL
+452 AQVKVGDTTL

-493 QIGELLSEGTA
+493 QIGKLLSEGTA
-504 YPICVGMSGFY
+504 YPICVGTAGFY

-537 GSNTENF
+537 GSNTESF

>member
-1 MRQKGEKNE
+1 MIRIFVTLLTMSIGAAWLILIVLFLRLLLRQAPKWVNCVLWGFAALRLVCPYVPESRFSLMPGVFRMQNRY
-10 PHIFGCITDEY
+10 GSAADLTL
-21 CRGMDDPCR
+21 
-30 NGAQTLA
+30 AQT
-37 ETGTEVGESCAVGAC
+37 
-52 GTAAGVPFCAGEPV
+52 PV
-66 QSDAEA
+66 
-72 ADIVGLFV
+72 IVGN
-80 RKYDRQSG
+80 
-88 RECVPADTLQNGTN
+88 PTQNVIEG
-102 FSDNISQ
+102 
-109 AALDGSMGAAGSG
+109 AGAAGLTG
-122 MGGVFGITGSGMG
+122 IPTGAGTVATGFGGELFQQILSVGS
-135 AFGIGVWR
+135 
-143 IPERL
+143 
-148 LSIFTI
+148 I
-154 LWLAGVILFTGYAVY
+154 LWLIGVLVMLGYAVY
-169 SYVRVRRQVAEA
+169 SYLRVRRQVSEA
-181 MWLRE
+181 IWLRD
-186 NLWICDEVKSPFILG
+186 NLWICDQVKSPFILG
-201 LHKPKIYLSSSMDEA
+201 LFRPKIYLSSGMEEA
-216 QYPYVIAHEQAHL
+216 QLPYVIAHEQAHL
-229 KRGDQWWKPLGFL
+229 RRGDQWWKPLGFVL
-242 ILAIHW
+242 LMIHW
-248 FNPFV
+248 YNPFV
-253 WAAYIL
+253 WVAYIL
-259 FCNDLELACDESA
+259 FCRDLELACDESA
-272 VKKLNPQERKDYS
+272 VRDLTLEERKSYS

-294 RRLVTVCPLAFGEV
+294 RRLVTVCPLAFGEA

-329 AAVAVC
+329 AAVVVC

-356 TNETGKSENG
+356 TNEAGKSENG

-394 QRERAEA
+394 QREQAEA

-420 WVPMQNGNTTTWMN
+420 WIPMQNGNTTTWMN

-479 YCDVYG
+479 YCYVYG
-485 VGEDGTPV
+485 SGADGTPV

-537 GSNTENF
+537 GSNTESF

-553 RLDSRG
+553 HLDSRG
-559 QSVESTEEEYLQAWD
+559 QRVESTEEEYLQAWD

>member
-1 MRQKGEKNE
+1 MNR
-10 PHIFGCITDEY
+10 IFS
-21 CRGMDDPCR
+21 
-30 NGAQTLA
+30 TLL
-37 ETGTEVGESCAVGAC
+37 TMSI
-52 GTAAGVPFCAGEPV
+52 
-66 QSDAEA
+66 DATWLILIVILLRLLLKQA
-72 ADIVGLFV
+72 PKWVNCVLWGFVGLRLLCPFV
-80 RKYDRQSG
+80 PESRFSLMPGVFRMQNRYGSAVDQTFAQSPVVG
-88 RECVPADTLQNGTN
+88 GNL
-102 FSDNISQ
+102 SQ
-109 AALDGSMGAAGSG
+109 TVTDGAGAAGLTG
-122 MGGVFGITGSGMG
+122 IPTGAGTVATGFGGELFQQILSVGS
-135 AFGIGVWR
+135 
-143 IPERL
+143 
-148 LSIFTI
+148 I
-154 LWLAGVILFTGYAVY
+154 LWLIGVLVMLGYAVY
-169 SYVRVRRQVAEA
+169 SYLRVRRQVSEA
-181 MWLRE
+181 IWLRD
-186 NLWICDEVKSPFILG
+186 NLWICDQVKSPFILG
-201 LHKPKIYLSSSMDEA
+201 LFRPKIYLSSGMEEA
-216 QYPYVIAHEQAHL
+216 QLPYVIAHEQAHL
-229 KRGDQWWKPLGFL
+229 RRGDQWWKPLGFVL
-242 ILAIHW
+242 LMIHW
-248 FNPFV
+248 HNPFV
-253 WAAYIL
+253 WVAYIL
-259 FCNDLELACDESA
+259 FCRDLELACDESA
-272 VKKLNPQERKDYS
+272 VRDLTLEERKSYS
-285 YALLSCSMQ
+285 YALLFCSMQ

-384 DAALQEALDK
+384 DTALQEALDK
-394 QRERAEA
+394 QREQAEA

-420 WVPMQNGNTTTWMN
+420 WVPMQQNGNTTALMN

-452 AQVKLGDTTL
+452 AQVKLGDTIL

-524 YNLDTATGQLVLT
+524 YNLDIATGQLVLT

-587 P
+587 QQ